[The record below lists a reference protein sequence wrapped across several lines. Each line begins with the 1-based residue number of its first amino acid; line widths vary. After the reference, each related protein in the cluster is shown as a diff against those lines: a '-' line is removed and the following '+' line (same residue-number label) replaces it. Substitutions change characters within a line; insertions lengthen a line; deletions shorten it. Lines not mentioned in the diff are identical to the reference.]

1 MPHEY
6 DELID
11 LVNENDQ
18 VIGIIN
24 RLEFIE
30 KKLKY
35 TRVVLAFIINQEG
48 KLAILRR
55 TADKSCSPLH
65 LSIVGGGVQSGET
78 YERAAKREIAEEAG
92 IIVDDHSFKHLGY
105 HGPMRAGRVIFLKQF
120 MRFLSSNVPSIL
132 IRQIFVSCCGS
143 LPMK

>member
-18 VIGIIN
+18 IINIIN
-24 RLEFIE
+24 RLLEFIE

-35 TRVVLAFIINQEG
+35 SRVVLAFIINNEG

-78 YERAAKREIAEEAG
+78 YERGQKGNSRRG
-92 IIVDDHSFKHLGY
+92 GHY
-105 HGPMRAGRVIFLKQF
+105 
-120 MRFLSSNVPSIL
+120 
-132 IRQIFVSCCGS
+132 CW
-143 LPMK
+143 